1 MSNHQGLKSRNLITL
16 SLDIPEVEILSV
28 NVNEHGD
35 YIVTV
40 ESTQNS
46 AICQNCGARITK
58 SNGCGREIELRHR
71 NVSMK

>member
-1 MSNHQGLKSRNLITL
+1 MPNHQGLKSRNLITL
-16 SLDIPEVEILSV
+16 PLDIPEVEILSV

-46 AICQNCGARITK
+46 AICQGCGVRITK
-58 SNGCGREIELRHR
+58 SNGCGA
-71 NVSMK
+71 SD